1 MVSIYICDDDKIF
14 RQKLYDNLKAK
25 CEKIGIDYTLSLIST
40 FEELKENS
48 SKIDILF
55 LDVLLGDINTINQ
68 IIKDDVS
75 VTFEL
80 VILTSFPGEIYNI
93 SKISPTYYLDK
104 LRSDEKNLSNALN
117 KCIQNLENR
126 RKQKIIIEHEKISE
140 TIDLNDV
147 TYIEAQNKASVL
159 YFNDGKSITAD
170 LLSKCSINFQQ
181 CSRSFAVNFDYVLGF
196 KWHKYILLNGEQI
209 TILRSNYKTLTENYK
224 KYLEDQLQTS
234 IEAADHK
241 SVYYGTD
248 NRFKSLFN
256 LAFNSFNLQRLC
268 SFHDYSHTL

>member
-117 KCIQNLENR
+117 KCIQNLENK

-147 TYIEAQNKASVL
+147 TYIS
-159 YFNDGKSITAD
+159 D

-224 KYLEDQLQTS
+224 KYLE
-234 IEAADHK
+234 I
-241 SVYYGTD
+241 
-248 NRFKSLFN
+248 
-256 LAFNSFNLQRLC
+256 
-268 SFHDYSHTL
+268 